1 MPLNDERQVTAERVG
16 LRIGALETHFE
27 QPDVD
32 FSGSSEVVRQTPLD
46 NGVGTVVQPLTA
58 GPLEVTVT
66 GTGFTDEVAE
76 LERLRR
82 LQNRP
87 DTRPDSFVFPIQ
99 MRHWLYSGSVVVEAV
114 DGNTVPGLG
123 SVDGDGEWKSL
134 CEFVVS
140 VVETDE

>member
-1 MPLNDERQVTAERVG
+1 MPLNEERQVTAERVR

-27 QPDVD
+27 QPDVE
-32 FSGSSEVVRQTPLD
+32 FSGTSDVVRHTPLD
-46 NGVGTVVQPLTA
+46 NDVGTVVQPLTA

-87 DTRPDSFVFPIQ
+87 DTRPDSFAFPIQ
-99 MRHWLYSGSVVVEAV
+99 MRHWLYSGAVVVGAV

-123 SVDGDGEWKSL
+123 SVDGDGEWKSI